1 MTLPNILRKFR
12 YKTRENTMKK
22 WKTEKAIKSK
32 IALEKGLVAFGIS
45 IGLDKPFFASFTF
58 KDKEGVWGICPCCGG
73 DSLEADILKLI

>member
-1 MTLPNILRKFR
+1 
-12 YKTRENTMKK
+12 MKK
-22 WKTEKAIKSK
+22 WKTAKAIASSK
-32 IALEKGLVAFGIS
+32 KIDKGLKAFGIS

>member
-1 MTLPNILRKFR
+1 
-12 YKTRENTMKK
+12 MKK
-22 WKTEKAIKSK
+22 WKTAKAIASSK
-32 IALEKGLVAFGIS
+32 KIDKGLKAFGKS